1 MQVAVH
7 LDYIGGMQIAG
18 ETCICQNRT
27 ATMMAP
33 IDPVPKFN

>member
-18 ETCICQNRT
+18 ETCICKNRT

-33 IDPVPKFN
+33 LREVPTF